1 MESADEV
8 GNASDGLGETKD
20 SDSVGLSAG
29 GAFKVGGF
37 PSGGPEVVMGLCVES
52 VAEVGKA
59 SDGVGTMDDS
69 DAGDF

>member
-1 MESADEV
+1 MSLPFCTLGGLDAAKVEGAD
-8 GNASDGLGETKD
+8 
-20 SDSVGLSAG
+20 

-59 SDGVGTMDDS
+59 SNGVGTMEDF
-69 DAGDF
+69 DAGNLSVGF